1 MESGLKARVYVQGRG
16 GGTGGGGGGGG
27 GVWGGGGG
35 YQNSS
40 IHFLAR
46 LCQAEMMQEMRD
58 NSRTPAFVN
67 IFGKLP
73 TKFETVSEFSVNII
87 AENPV
92 RFACDGLGLLYSFLD
107 TSECRVPVAKK
118 ES

>member
-1 MESGLKARVYVQGRG
+1 MESGLKARVCVRARDG
-16 GGTGGGGGGGG
+16 G
-27 GVWGGGGG
+27 WGGGGG
-35 YQNSS
+35 REGEVYQNSS

-67 IFGKLP
+67 IFCKFP
-73 TKFETVSEFSVNII
+73 TKFETVSEFSVNIF

-92 RFACDGLGLLYSFLD
+92 CIACDGLGLLYSFLD

-118 ES
+118 GS